1 LNIAQMIDHSLLK
14 PEVTEEEIK
23 KLCEESRKYGFV
35 SVCVNPV
42 WVSLCLDLLKGSS
55 VQGES
60 LPFRPEPSGRRQD
73 KSVKICTVSG
83 FPLGTNKSEIKAKEA
98 EIAIKDGADE
108 IDMVA
113 NIGAL
118 RAGDFKLVEED
129 IKAVR
134 NAIGNEKILKVII
147 ETAVLT
153 KQEKVKSTEIIIAC
167 GADFVKTSTG
177 FGYSGATVEDVK
189 LLKKVVGDKIRIKA
203 SGGIRDYNTALE
215 LIEAGASRIGTS
227 SGVKIVEQSRRFA

>member
-1 LNIAQMIDHSLLK
+1 MDIAQTIDHSLLK
-14 PEVTEEEIK
+14 SEVTKEEIRRV
-23 KLCEESRKYGFV
+23 CEEGKKYGFA

-42 WVSLCLDLLKGSS
+42 WVSHCVELLRRSS
-55 VQGES
+55 VE
-60 LPFRPEPSGRRQD
+60 
-73 KSVKICTVSG
+73 VCTVSG
-83 FPLGTNKSEIKAKEA
+83 FPLGANKPEIKAKEA
-98 EIAIKDGADE
+98 EIAVKEGADE

-118 RAGDFKLVEED
+118 RVGDFKLVEED

-134 NAIGNEKILKVII
+134 NVIGNEKILKVII

-153 KQEKVKSTEIIIAC
+153 NQEKIKSTEIIMAC

-189 LLKKVVGDKIRIKA
+189 LLKTVTGNKIRIKA

-227 SGVKIVEQSRRFA
+227 SGVQIVEQSKRFA

>member
-1 LNIAQMIDHSLLK
+1 MNIAQMIDHSLLK
-14 PEVTEEEIK
+14 PDATKEEIRN
-23 KLCEESRKYGFV
+23 LCEEGKKYGFV

-42 WVSLCLDLLKGSS
+42 WVSFCSDLLKGSR
-55 VQGES
+55 V
-60 LPFRPEPSGRRQD
+60 R
-73 KSVKICTVSG
+73 ICTVSG
-83 FPLGTNKSEIKAKEA
+83 FPLGANKPEVKAKEA
-98 EIAIKDGADE
+98 ETAIKEGAFE

-118 RAGDFKLVEED
+118 KSGDFKLVEED

-134 NAIGNEKILKVII
+134 SAIGKEKILKVII
-147 ETAVLT
+147 ETAILT
-153 KQEKVKSTEIIIAC
+153 NEEKIKATQIIMAC

-177 FGYSGATVEDVK
+177 FGYPGATVEDVR

-203 SGGIRDYNTALE
+203 SGGIRDYETALK

-227 SGVKIVEQSRRFA
+227 SGVKIVEQSKSC

>member
-14 PEVTEEEIK
+14 PDATKEEIRN
-23 KLCEESRKYGFV
+23 LCEEGKKYGFV

-42 WVSLCLDLLKGSS
+42 WVSFCSDLLKGSS
-55 VQGES
+55 V
-60 LPFRPEPSGRRQD
+60 R
-73 KSVKICTVSG
+73 ICTVSG
-83 FPLGTNKSEIKAKEA
+83 FPLGANKPEVKAKEA
-98 EIAIKDGADE
+98 ETAIKEGAFE

-118 RAGDFKLVEED
+118 KSGDFKLVEED

-134 NAIGNEKILKVII
+134 SAIGKEKILKVII
-147 ETAVLT
+147 ETAILT
-153 KQEKVKSTEIIIAC
+153 NEEKIKATQIIMAC

-177 FGYSGATVEDVK
+177 FGYPGATVEDVR

-203 SGGIRDYNTALE
+203 SGGIRDYETALK

-227 SGVKIVEQSRRFA
+227 SGVKIVEQSKSC

>member
-14 PEVTEEEIK
+14 PDATKEEIRN
-23 KLCEESRKYGFV
+23 LCEEGKKYGFV

-42 WVSLCLDLLKGSS
+42 WVSFCSDLLKGSK
-55 VQGES
+55 V
-60 LPFRPEPSGRRQD
+60 R
-73 KSVKICTVSG
+73 ICTVSG
-83 FPLGTNKSEIKAKEA
+83 FPLGANKPEVKAKEA
-98 EIAIKDGADE
+98 ETAIKEGSFE

-118 RAGDFKLVEED
+118 KSGDFKLVEED

-134 NAIGNEKILKVII
+134 SAIGKEKILKVII

-153 KQEKVKSTEIIIAC
+153 NEEKIKATQIIMAC

-203 SGGIRDYNTALE
+203 SGGIRDYETALK

-227 SGVKIVEQSRRFA
+227 SGVKIVEQSKSC

>member
-1 LNIAQMIDHSLLK
+1 MNIAQMIDHSLLK
-14 PEVTEEEIK
+14 PDATKEEIRN
-23 KLCEESRKYGFV
+23 LCEEGKKYGFA
-35 SVCVNPV
+35 SVCVNPA
-42 WVSLCLDLLKGSS
+42 WVSFCSDLLKGSS
-55 VQGES
+55 V
-60 LPFRPEPSGRRQD
+60 R
-73 KSVKICTVSG
+73 ICSVSG
-83 FPLGTNKSEIKAKEA
+83 FPLGANKPEVKAKEA
-98 EIAIKDGADE
+98 ETAIKEGADE

-118 RAGDFKLVEED
+118 KSGDFKLVEED

-134 NAIGNEKILKVII
+134 SAIGKEKILKVII

-153 KQEKVKSTEIIIAC
+153 NEEKIKATQIIMAC

-177 FGYSGATVEDVK
+177 FGYPGATVEDLK

-203 SGGIRDYNTALE
+203 SGGIRDYETALK

-227 SGVKIVEQSRRFA
+227 SGVKIVEQSKSC

>member
-1 LNIAQMIDHSLLK
+1 MIDHSLLK
-14 PEVTEEEIK
+14 PDATKEEIRN
-23 KLCEESRKYGFV
+23 LCEEGKKYGFV

-42 WVSLCLDLLKGSS
+42 WVSFCSDLLKGSK
-55 VQGES
+55 V
-60 LPFRPEPSGRRQD
+60 R
-73 KSVKICTVSG
+73 ICTVSG
-83 FPLGTNKSEIKAKEA
+83 FPLGANKPEIKTKEA
-98 EIAIKDGADE
+98 ETATKEGADE

-118 RAGDFKLVEED
+118 KSGDFKLVEED

-134 NAIGNEKILKVII
+134 GAIGKEKILKVII

-153 KQEKVKSTEIIIAC
+153 NEEKIKVTQIIMAC

-177 FGYSGATVEDVK
+177 FGYPGATVEDVK

-203 SGGIRDYNTALE
+203 SGGIRDYETALK

-227 SGVKIVEQSRRFA
+227 SGVKIVEQSKSSKN

>member
-1 LNIAQMIDHSLLK
+1 MIDHSLLK
-14 PEVTEEEIK
+14 PEVTKDQIR
-23 KLCEESRKYGFV
+23 KLCEEGKKYGFT

-42 WVSLCLDLLKGSS
+42 WVSLCVDLLKESS
-55 VQGES
+55 V
-60 LPFRPEPSGRRQD
+60 
-73 KSVKICTVSG
+73 KVCTVSG
-83 FPLGTNKSEIKAKEA
+83 FPLGTNKPEVKAKEA
-98 EIAIKDGADE
+98 EIAVKEGADE

-118 RAGDFKLVEED
+118 RVRDFKLVEKD

-147 ETAVLT
+147 ETAILT
-153 KQEKVKSTEIIIAC
+153 NQEKVKSTEIIIAC

-189 LLKKVVGDKIRIKA
+189 LLKKIVGDKIRIKA

-227 SGVKIVEQSRRFA
+227 SGVQIVEQSKRAES

>member
-1 LNIAQMIDHSLLK
+1 MDIAETIDHSLLK
-14 PEVTEEEIK
+14 PEVTKEEIK
-23 KLCEESRKYGFV
+23 KLCAEGKKYGFA

-42 WVSLCLDLLKGSS
+42 WVSLCVDLLKGSS
-55 VQGES
+55 V
-60 LPFRPEPSGRRQD
+60 
-73 KSVKICTVSG
+73 KVCTVSG
-83 FPLGTNKSEIKAKEA
+83 FPLGANKPEIKAKEA
-98 EIAIKDGADE
+98 EIAVKEGADE
-108 IDMVA
+108 VDMVA

-134 NAIGNEKILKVII
+134 NAIRNERILKVII

-153 KQEKVKSTEIIIAC
+153 NQEKVKSTEIIMVC

-215 LIEAGASRIGTS
+215 LIKAGASRIGTS
-227 SGVKIVEQSRRFA
+227 SGVKIVEQSKRAVS

>member
-1 LNIAQMIDHSLLK
+1 MNIAQMIDHSLLK
-14 PEVTEEEIK
+14 PDATKEEIRN
-23 KLCEESRKYGFV
+23 LCEEGKKYGFV

-42 WVSLCLDLLKGSS
+42 WVSFCSDLLKGSS
-55 VQGES
+55 V
-60 LPFRPEPSGRRQD
+60 R
-73 KSVKICTVSG
+73 ICTVSG
-83 FPLGTNKSEIKAKEA
+83 FPLGANKPEVKAKEA
-98 EIAIKDGADE
+98 ETAIKEGAFE

-118 RAGDFKLVEED
+118 KSGDFRLVEED

-134 NAIGNEKILKVII
+134 SAIGKEKILKVII

-153 KQEKVKSTEIIIAC
+153 NEEKIKATQIIMAC

-177 FGYSGATVEDVK
+177 FGYPGATVEDVK

-203 SGGIRDYNTALE
+203 SGGIKDYETALK

-227 SGVKIVEQSRRFA
+227 SGVKIVEQSKSYKN

>member
-1 LNIAQMIDHSLLK
+1 MNIAQMIDHSLLK
-14 PEVTEEEIK
+14 PDATKEEIRN
-23 KLCEESRKYGFV
+23 LCEEGKKYGFV

-42 WVSLCLDLLKGSS
+42 WVSFCSDLLKGSK
-55 VQGES
+55 V
-60 LPFRPEPSGRRQD
+60 R
-73 KSVKICTVSG
+73 ICTVSG
-83 FPLGTNKSEIKAKEA
+83 FPLGANKPEVKAKEA
-98 EIAIKDGADE
+98 ETAIKEGSFE

-118 RAGDFKLVEED
+118 KSGDFKLVEED

-134 NAIGNEKILKVII
+134 SAIGKEKILKVII
-147 ETAVLT
+147 ETAILT
-153 KQEKVKSTEIIIAC
+153 NEEKIKATQIIMAC

-177 FGYSGATVEDVK
+177 FGYPGATVEDVR

-203 SGGIRDYNTALE
+203 SGGIRDYETALK

-227 SGVKIVEQSRRFA
+227 SGVKIVEQSKSC

>member
-1 LNIAQMIDHSLLK
+1 MIDHSLLK
-14 PEVTEEEIK
+14 PDATKEEIRN
-23 KLCEESRKYGFV
+23 LCEEGKKYGFV

-42 WVSLCLDLLKGSS
+42 WVSFCSDLLKGSS
-55 VQGES
+55 V
-60 LPFRPEPSGRRQD
+60 R
-73 KSVKICTVSG
+73 ICTVSG
-83 FPLGTNKSEIKAKEA
+83 FPLGANKPEVKAKEA
-98 EIAIKDGADE
+98 ETAIKEGAFE

-118 RAGDFKLVEED
+118 KSGDFKLVEED

-134 NAIGNEKILKVII
+134 SAIGKEKILKVII
-147 ETAVLT
+147 ETAILT
-153 KQEKVKSTEIIIAC
+153 NEEKIKATQIIMAC

-177 FGYSGATVEDVK
+177 FGYPGATVEDVR

-203 SGGIRDYNTALE
+203 SGGIRDYETALK

-227 SGVKIVEQSRRFA
+227 SGVKIVEQSKSC

>member
-1 LNIAQMIDHSLLK
+1 MIDHSLLK
-14 PEVTEEEIK
+14 PDATKEEIRN
-23 KLCEESRKYGFV
+23 LCEEGKKYGFV

-42 WVSLCLDLLKGSS
+42 WVNFCSDLLKGS
-55 VQGES
+55 
-60 LPFRPEPSGRRQD
+60 R
-73 KSVKICTVSG
+73 VKICTVSG
-83 FPLGTNKSEIKAKEA
+83 FPLGANKPEVKAKEA
-98 EIAIKDGADE
+98 ETATKEGADE

-118 RAGDFKLVEED
+118 KSGDFKLVEED

-134 NAIGNEKILKVII
+134 GAIGKEKILKVII

-153 KQEKVKSTEIIIAC
+153 NEEKIKATQIIMAC

-177 FGYSGATVEDVK
+177 FGYPGTTVEDVR
-189 LLKKVVGDKIRIKA
+189 LLKKVGGDKIRIKA
-203 SGGIRDYNTALE
+203 SGGIRDYETALK

-227 SGVKIVEQSRRFA
+227 SGVKIVEQSKSC

>member
-1 LNIAQMIDHSLLK
+1 MIDHSLLK
-14 PEVTEEEIK
+14 PDATKEEIRN
-23 KLCEESRKYGFV
+23 LCEEGKKYGFV

-42 WVSLCLDLLKGSS
+42 WVSFCSDLLKGSK
-55 VQGES
+55 V
-60 LPFRPEPSGRRQD
+60 R
-73 KSVKICTVSG
+73 ICTVSG
-83 FPLGTNKSEIKAKEA
+83 FPLGANKPEVKAKEA
-98 EIAIKDGADE
+98 ETAIKEGAFE

-118 RAGDFKLVEED
+118 KSGDFKLVEED

-134 NAIGNEKILKVII
+134 SAIGKEKILKVII

-153 KQEKVKSTEIIIAC
+153 NEEKIKATQIIMAC

-177 FGYSGATVEDVK
+177 FGYPGATVEDVRF
-189 LLKKVVGDKIRIKA
+189 LKKVVGGKIRIKA
-203 SGGIRDYNTALE
+203 SGGIRDYETVLK

-227 SGVKIVEQSRRFA
+227 SGVKIVEQSKSC